1 LSKDDAGFVI
11 MDVILLTVLLLYLLA
26 MIKYSFLAYDDAVN
40 MEHRFMDELAF
51 REYMDRLE
59 MEADR

>member
-1 LSKDDAGFVI
+1 MSKDDAGFVI
-11 MDVILLTVLLLYLLA
+11 MDVILLTVLLLSLLG

>member
-1 LSKDDAGFVI
+1 MSKDDAGFVI
-11 MDVILLTVLLLYLLA
+11 MDVILLTVLLLSLLG

-40 MEHRFMDELAF
+40 MEHRFMEELAL
-51 REYMDRLE
+51 REYKDRLE

>member
-1 LSKDDAGFVI
+1 MSKDDAGFVI
-11 MDVILLTVLLLYLLA
+11 MDVILLTVLLLSLLG

-40 MEHRFMDELAF
+40 MEHRFMEELAF
-51 REYMDRLE
+51 REYIDRLE

>member
-1 LSKDDAGFVI
+1 MSKDDAGFVI
-11 MDVILLTVLLLYLLA
+11 MDGILLTVLLLSLLA

-40 MEHRFMDELAF
+40 MEHRFMEELAF
-51 REYMDRLE
+51 REYIDRLE

>member
-1 LSKDDAGFVI
+1 MSKDDAGFVI
-11 MDVILLTVLLLYLLA
+11 MDVILLTVLLLSLLG

-40 MEHRFMDELAF
+40 MEHRFMEELTF

>member
-1 LSKDDAGFVI
+1 LSKEEAGFVI
-11 MDVILLTVLLLYLLA
+11 MDVMLLMVLLLSLLA
-26 MIKYSFLAYDDAVN
+26 MIKYSFLAYDDAIN
-40 MEHRFMDELAF
+40 MEHRFMEELAF

>member
-11 MDVILLTVLLLYLLA
+11 MDVILLTVLLLSLLG
-26 MIKYSFLAYDDAVN
+26 MIKYSFLAYDDVVN
-40 MEHRFMDELAF
+40 MEHRFMEELAL
-51 REYMDRLE
+51 REYKDRLE

>member
-11 MDVILLTVLLLYLLA
+11 MDVILLTVLLLSLLG

-40 MEHRFMDELAF
+40 MEHRFMEELAF
-51 REYMDRLE
+51 REYIDRLE

>member
-11 MDVILLTVLLLYLLA
+11 MDVILLTVLLLSLLG

-40 MEHRFMDELAF
+40 MEHRFMEELAF

-59 MEADR
+59 MEVDR

>member
-1 LSKDDAGFVI
+1 MSKDDAGFVI
-11 MDVILLTVLLLYLLA
+11 MDVILLTVLLLSLLA

-40 MEHRFMDELAF
+40 MEHHFMEELAF

>member
-1 LSKDDAGFVI
+1 
-11 MDVILLTVLLLYLLA
+11 MDVILLTVLLLSLLG
-26 MIKYSFLAYDDAVN
+26 MIKYSFFAYDDAVN
-40 MEHRFMDELAF
+40 MEHRFMEELAF

>member
-1 LSKDDAGFVI
+1 
-11 MDVILLTVLLLYLLA
+11 MDVILLTVLLLSLLG

-40 MEHRFMDELAF
+40 MEHHFMEELAF
-51 REYMDRLE
+51 REYIDRLE

>member
-1 LSKDDAGFVI
+1 MSKDDVGFVI
-11 MDVILLTVLLLYLLA
+11 MDVILLTVLLLSLLG
-26 MIKYSFLAYDDAVN
+26 MIKYSFFAYDDAVN
-40 MEHRFMDELAF
+40 MEHRFMEELAF

>member
-1 LSKDDAGFVI
+1 MSKDDAGFVI
-11 MDVILLTVLLLYLLA
+11 MDVILLTVLLLSLLG

-40 MEHRFMDELAF
+40 MEHRFMEELAF
-51 REYMDRLE
+51 REYLDRLE